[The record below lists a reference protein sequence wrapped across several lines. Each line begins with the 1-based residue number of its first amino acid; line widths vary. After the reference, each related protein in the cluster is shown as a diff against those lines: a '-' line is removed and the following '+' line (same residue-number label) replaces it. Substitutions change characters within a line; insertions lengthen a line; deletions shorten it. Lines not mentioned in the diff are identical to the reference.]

1 MEVRV
6 MTIVRR
12 PSPFGELLSLRSAM
26 DRLFEDSFVRP
37 RSAWTSAFDGGS
49 SLPMDI
55 STTSDELVV
64 EASLPGLR
72 PEDVDITVEGGT
84 LTISAQNGD
93 ERKEQEGGYLLQE
106 IRRGSFSRSVTLP
119 EGLQAERAS
128 ATFENGVLTLRI
140 PKAEEVKP
148 RQIRISPVSNGRST
162 DTSPLS
168 ANGTTTA
175 EGKPSITAGEAS

>member
-1 MEVRV
+1 

-12 PSPFGELLSLRSAM
+12 TSPFGELMSLRSAM

-37 RSAWTSAFDGGS
+37 RSAWTGVFEGGS

-55 STTSDELVV
+55 STSADELVV

-72 PEDVDITVEGGT
+72 PEDVEITVEGGT
-84 LTISAQNGD
+84 LTISGQTRD
-93 ERKEQEGGYLLQE
+93 ERKEQESGYLLQE

-119 EGLQAERAS
+119 EGLQADKAS

-148 RQIRISPVSNGRST
+148 RQIRISPVSNGQSTETRS
-162 DTSPLS
+162 LS
-168 ANGTTTA
+168 ENGTEA
-175 EGKPSITAGEAS
+175 ADEKPGVTVGQAS

>member
-1 MEVRV
+1 

-12 PSPFGELLSLRSAM
+12 PSPFGELMSLRSAM

-37 RSAWTSAFDGGS
+37 RSAWTGVFEGS
-49 SLPMDI
+49 TSLPLDV
-55 STTSDELVV
+55 STTKDELVV

-84 LTISAQNGD
+84 LTIGGQTRD
-93 ERKEQEGGYLLQE
+93 ERKEQEAGYLLQE

-119 EGLQAERAS
+119 EGLQPDKAS
-128 ATFENGVLTLRI
+128 ATFENGMLTLRI

-148 RQIRISPVSNGRST
+148 RQIRISPVTNGRSA
-162 DTSPLS
+162 DTRSLS
-168 ANGTTTA
+168 GNGTDADGSKST
-175 EGKPSITAGEAS
+175 ITAGEAS